1 MGISQ
6 LLRVIRVCTKPRST
20 GKGLKALSVDA
31 KKLCRAIVFLIDRVP
46 FFSASALVLSVFL
59 SVALGFMTPLLSA
72 PAQAGLLGDKHPFKL
87 FVANNSALKKDIETV
102 LEEQRDDNIKY
113 QRASSLSVA
122 ARYDRLVIEAYLRS
136 QGYYASR
143 TESRT
148 QKDTIV
154 HQVFL
159 GQRFVIDALALDW
172 PEDVGQPPQ
181 DVLNM
186 QKGDPLVA
194 TQVLDQQAA
203 LKAWVEQAHC
213 LKEIDVSYTAM
224 INRQTHTA
232 QLTFHLAPS
241 PQVVFGEVFYSGQ
254 TSIEPRYLDR
264 FLDFEVGDCYKPILI
279 DNTRLKLLQTNL
291 LANVDPIEEE
301 VEGSQVPIHLWL
313 TERKQRS
320 IGAGI
325 GYDTDVKTKLTGTWQ
340 HRNLL
345 GQGEQLTTEL
355 VISSIN
361 KSLGANLVLPFFGGH
376 DQRLTLDAL
385 LEEEESDAYFL
396 RRGLASAILQRDVTK
411 RLSARAGVK
420 LTFSRIEE
428 AGIAE
433 EDMTKDGLTE
443 KDMTD
448 EGMVEEEMTEEEIT
462 QRDIAVEVMTED
474 FALLSFP
481 LSIDYNTRNDAL
493 NPTKGWAVGLQV
505 EPFIDLSESNTRFYK
520 TTLAASGYHTWDD
533 VALQPTLALRFAT
546 GFLDGAGRDEVPRD
560 ELFYV
565 GGGGSVRGYR
575 YQSIGDFDKAGAPA
589 GGLSFGE
596 TSIELRTKI
605 TESIGLTFFTDGG
618 YAYAGRSPSNDEAFL
633 WGAGIGLR
641 FHTSFAP
648 FRVDLATPL
657 KSRKT
662 AKGKSRDDRVNL
674 YIGIGQAF

>member
-1 MGISQ
+1 MNTVGISQ
-6 LLRVIRVCTKPRST
+6 LLRVIKKVSAKSVST
-20 GKGLKALSVDA
+20 RERLRALLSVM
-31 KKLCRAIVFLIDRVP
+31 AIPIV
-46 FFSASALVLSVFL
+46 VLGAVISMTVGVMAPIL
-59 SVALGFMTPLLSA
+59 SM
-72 PAQAGLLGDKHPFKL
+72 PAHAGILEGKHAFKL
-87 FVANNSALKKDIETV
+87 FVANNSVLKKAIESV
-102 LEEQRDDNIKY
+102 LKEQRADNVKY
-113 QRASSLSVA
+113 KRASSLSVA

-143 TESRT
+143 VESRT
-148 QKDTIV
+148 KKETIV

-159 GQRFVIDALALDW
+159 GQRFTIETLNLDW
-172 PEDVGQPPQ
+172 PEGISQPPQ
-181 DVLNM
+181 EILSM
-186 QKGDPLVA
+186 QQGDPLVA
-194 TQVLDQQAA
+194 THVLDQQAA
-203 LKAWVEQAHC
+203 LKLWVEQTHC
-213 LKEIDVSYTAM
+213 LKEIDISYTAM
-224 INRQTHTA
+224 INRQTHAA

-254 TSIEPRYLDR
+254 TSIESRYLDR

-291 LANVDPIEEE
+291 LANVDPIPEE
-301 VEGSQVPIHLWL
+301 VEGDQVPIHLWL

-340 HRNLL
+340 HRNLW

-355 VISSIN
+355 SISSIN

-376 DQRLTLDAL
+376 PQRLTLDAL
-385 LEEEESDAYFL
+385 IEEEETDAYFL
-396 RRGLASAILQRDVTK
+396 RRGLASAILQRDVTQ

-420 LTFSRIEE
+420 LTFSRVEEADITEDDMEE
-428 AGIAE
+428 AGMSE
-433 EDMTKDGLTE
+433 VDMSE
-443 KDMTD
+443 A
-448 EGMVEEEMTEEEIT
+448 EMTESDDSTEDDT
-462 QRDIAVEVMTED
+462 ADVENNRVMVGD

-481 LSIDYNTRNDAL
+481 LSIDYNARNDAL
-493 NPTKGWAVGLQV
+493 NPTKGWSVGLHV
-505 EPFIDLSESNTRFYK
+505 EPFIDLYKTSTRFYK
-520 TTLAASGYHTWDD
+520 TTFAATGYHTLDD
-533 VALQPTLALRFAT
+533 VALKPTLALRLAT
-546 GFLDGAGRDEVPRD
+546 GFLDGAERGDIPRD

-575 YQSIGDFDKAGAPA
+575 YQSIGELDKTGAPA

-605 TESIGLTFFTDGG
+605 TPSIGLTFFADGG
-618 YAYAGRSPSNDEAFL
+618 YAYEGRSPSNGEDFL

-657 KSRKT
+657 NARKD
-662 AKGKSRDDRVNL
+662 AKGKSQDDRVNL